1 MDKNSKSSK
10 RAKKFNFSFT
20 RLIVFLVISAIIV
33 SCGIV
38 FKSQIEGF
46 LNGSHAK
53 AQSGSTDVSKIDES
67 GLVVNFIDVGQGD
80 AIAIK
85 FPDDKTMLIDAGPA
99 SGKQKLID
107 FLDGNFFA
115 GREKVFDYLLLTH
128 SDSDH
133 CGGMVEVCNNY
144 QIDKIFRPC
153 IYYKY
158 NNETE
163 TTSQS
168 SPVYENTLTYYSTIK
183 AFEAETSDIVFTSLD
198 ACNGKDK
205 IAGSGYYF
213 RFYSPTK
220 TTYADVNDFSPIMVL
235 FYNGKKLMFTGDAD
249 CTSVVDISMLPKV
262 DLLKVAHHGS
272 RNNSSQAFFE
282 QVSPKVSVIQ
292 CGTDNKY
299 HHPHQEVL
307 NYISYVGSSVYRNDL
322 NGNIVANVKSD
333 YGGKLEMFVDVAVKT
348 ESATYQIKVEYLIV
362 GSVLIVAYV
371 CFGISFDGKQKSKR

>member
-1 MDKNSKSSK
+1 MGKNSKSDK
-10 RAKKFNFSFT
+10 RAKAFNFSFA
-20 RLIVFLVISAIIV
+20 RLIVFLVISAIV
-33 SCGIV
+33 VGCGIA
-38 FKSQIEGF
+38 FKSQIESF
-46 LNGSHAK
+46 LNGSQTET
-53 AQSGSTDVSKIDES
+53 QSGSTDVSQIDES

-107 FLDGNFFA
+107 FLDNNFFA

-133 CGGMVEVCNNY
+133 CGGMTEICNNY
-144 QIDKIFRPC
+144 QIDKIYRPC

-168 SPVYENTLTYYSTIK
+168 SAVYENTLTYYSTIK
-183 AFEAETSDIVFTSLD
+183 AFEAETSNIVFTSLD
-198 ACNGKDK
+198 VCNGKER

-213 RFYSPTK
+213 QFYSPTK
-220 TTYADVNDFSPIMVL
+220 TTYADVNDFSPIMIL
-235 FYNGKKLMFTGDAD
+235 YYNGKKLMFTGDAD
-249 CTSVVDISMLPKV
+249 CTSVVDGSTLPKV

-272 RNNSSQAFFE
+272 RNNSSQTFFE

-292 CGTDNKY
+292 CGAGNKY

-333 YGGKLEMFVDVAVKT
+333 DSGKLEMFVDVTVKT
-348 ESATYQIKVEYLIV
+348 ENATYQIKIEYLIV
-362 GSVLIVAYV
+362 GSVLIVAYL
-371 CFGISFDGKQKSKR
+371 CFGISFESKKKPKH